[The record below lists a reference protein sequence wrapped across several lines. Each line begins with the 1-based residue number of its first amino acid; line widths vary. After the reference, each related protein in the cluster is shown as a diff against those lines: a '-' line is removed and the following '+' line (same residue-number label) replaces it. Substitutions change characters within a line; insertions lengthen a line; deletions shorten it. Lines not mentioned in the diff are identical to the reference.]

1 MREKNTGGT
10 RRFTRKKITSLSLRD
25 KLIFLFAG
33 AMFISMS
40 LLGITMFVNVYN
52 STKESLSKNIAT
64 TVAALSDS
72 LDQSFLVAENLVLEL
87 AASEGVQKW
96 LDDGHYYDQENP
108 EYYLRKTEFNSELQR
123 LLIYSNAKK
132 LNVVEYAAVFI
143 GDSMLEYADIQSVG
157 EGRIRSGAQKA
168 YDELET
174 DGDTYIYSQLVTE
187 PENAIFH
194 ARRMKSYFDDGD
206 QLIIMVATNERD
218 IYKKYKHLLQN
229 EGAVVYLVDEE
240 NRVLSSNMEKEI
252 GQYLDKALVKGIEN
266 NSSEV
271 ELDEK
276 YLIDSEYMED
286 SGMRLI
292 HLYPKNMLTTQVLE
306 GIRPYVALCIGL
318 IAVCLLAAVLIG
330 LRTTRFLDEF
340 VWAMNSVRRKNY
352 DVKIRKYKDPEID
365 RLGEAFN
372 QMTAEI
378 KELIQNKYES
388 QILLNE
394 MEIRFLQHQMN
405 PHFLFNVLLTIQIK
419 AKRCKDETIYHMVS
433 TLSSLLRASIYTNNI
448 EMITVREEL
457 EYAEF
462 YLYLQKMRFDDRIS
476 YEVTIEDDSLKECM
490 IPKFV
495 IEPLVENA
503 VIHGIENTESQGH
516 IKITLKKEGKI
527 LTAEVEDNGVGFDVE
542 KYRLSMEAEKKED
555 GIRQSREKIGLRNV
569 DLRIRHIY
577 GEKYRIDIKSEINK
591 GTVIRIRIPIK
602 ESDQNV

>member
-271 ELDEK
+271 ELDGK

-286 SGMRLI
+286 SGMRLV
-292 HLYPKNMLTTQVLE
+292 HLYPKNMLATQVLE

-318 IAVCLLAAVLIG
+318 IVVCLLSAVLIG

-476 YEVTIEDDSLKECM
+476 YEVVIEDDSLKECM

-495 IEPLVENA
+495 IEPIVENA
-503 VIHGIENTESQGH
+503 VIHGIENTESQGR

-542 KYRLSMEAEKKED
+542 KYRLSMEAEKEED

-577 GEKYRIDIKSEINK
+577 GEKYGIDIKSEINK

>member
-174 DGDTYIYSQLVTE
+174 DGDTYIYSQLLTE

-271 ELDEK
+271 ELDGK
-276 YLIDSEYMED
+276 YLMDSEYMED
-286 SGMRLI
+286 SGMRLV
-292 HLYPKNMLTTQVLE
+292 HLYPKNMLATQVLE

-476 YEVTIEDDSLKECM
+476 YEVVIEDDSLKECM

-495 IEPLVENA
+495 IEPIVENA
-503 VIHGIENTESQGH
+503 VIHGIENTESQGR
-516 IKITLKKEGKI
+516 IKITLKKEGEI

-542 KYRLSMEAEKKED
+542 KYRLSMEAEKEED

-577 GEKYRIDIKSEINK
+577 SEKYRIDIKSEINK

>member
-266 NSSEV
+266 SSSEV
-271 ELDEK
+271 ELDGK

-286 SGMRLI
+286 SGMRLV
-292 HLYPKNMLTTQVLE
+292 HLYPKNMLATQVLE

-318 IAVCLLAAVLIG
+318 IVVCLLSAVLIG

-476 YEVTIEDDSLKECM
+476 YEVVIEDDSLKECM

-495 IEPLVENA
+495 IEPIVENA
-503 VIHGIENTESQGH
+503 VIHGIENTESQGR
-516 IKITLKKEGKI
+516 IKITLKKEGEI

-542 KYRLSMEAEKKED
+542 KYRLSMEAEKEED

-577 GEKYRIDIKSEINK
+577 GEKYGIDIKSEINK

>member
-1 MREKNTGGT
+1 MREKNSGGT

-271 ELDEK
+271 ELDGK

-286 SGMRLI
+286 SGMRLV
-292 HLYPKNMLTTQVLE
+292 HLYPKNMLATQVLE

-318 IAVCLLAAVLIG
+318 IVVCLLSAVLIG

-476 YEVTIEDDSLKECM
+476 YEVVIEDDSLKECM

-495 IEPLVENA
+495 IEPIVENA
-503 VIHGIENTESQGH
+503 VIHGIENTESQGR
-516 IKITLKKEGKI
+516 IKITLKKEGEI

-542 KYRLSMEAEKKED
+542 KYRLSMEAEKEED

>member
-218 IYKKYKHLLQN
+218 IYKKYKHLVQN

-271 ELDEK
+271 ELDGK

-286 SGMRLI
+286 SGMRLV
-292 HLYPKNMLTTQVLE
+292 HLYPKNMLATQVLE

-318 IAVCLLAAVLIG
+318 IVVCLLSAVLIG

-476 YEVTIEDDSLKECM
+476 YEVVIEDDSLKECM

-495 IEPLVENA
+495 IEPIVENA
-503 VIHGIENTESQGH
+503 VIHGIENTESQGR
-516 IKITLKKEGKI
+516 IKITLKKEGEI

-542 KYRLSMEAEKKED
+542 KYRLSMEAEKEED

-577 GEKYRIDIKSEINK
+577 GEKYGIDIKSEINK

>member
-174 DGDTYIYSQLVTE
+174 DGDTYIYSQLLTE

-271 ELDEK
+271 ELDGK
-276 YLIDSEYMED
+276 YLMDSEYMED
-286 SGMRLI
+286 SGMRLV
-292 HLYPKNMLTTQVLE
+292 HLYPKNMLATQVLE

-476 YEVTIEDDSLKECM
+476 YEVVIEDDSLKECM

-495 IEPLVENA
+495 IEPIVENA
-503 VIHGIENTESQGH
+503 VIHGIENTESQGR
-516 IKITLKKEGKI
+516 IKITLKKEGEI

-542 KYRLSMEAEKKED
+542 KYRLSMEAEKEED

-577 GEKYRIDIKSEINK
+577 GEKYGIDIKSEINK

>member
-1 MREKNTGGT
+1 M
-10 RRFTRKKITSLSLRD
+10 
-25 KLIFLFAG
+25 
-33 AMFISMS
+33 
-40 LLGITMFVNVYN
+40 
-52 STKESLSKNIAT
+52 
-64 TVAALSDS
+64 
-72 LDQSFLVAENLVLEL
+72 
-87 AASEGVQKW
+87 
-96 LDDGHYYDQENP
+96 
-108 EYYLRKTEFNSELQR
+108 RKTEFNSELQR

-271 ELDEK
+271 ELDGK

-286 SGMRLI
+286 SGMRLV
-292 HLYPKNMLTTQVLE
+292 HLYPKNMLATQVLE

-318 IAVCLLAAVLIG
+318 IVVCLLSAVLIG

-490 IPKFV
+490 RRVCMGAKAPV
-495 IEPLVENA
+495 
-503 VIHGIENTESQGH
+503 H
-516 IKITLKKEGKI
+516 TL
-527 LTAEVEDNGVGFDVE
+527 F
-542 KYRLSMEAEKKED
+542 LSM
-555 GIRQSREKIGLRNV
+555 S
-569 DLRIRHIY
+569 
-577 GEKYRIDIKSEINK
+577 
-591 GTVIRIRIPIK
+591 TV
-602 ESDQNV
+602 QTVTF

>member
-271 ELDEK
+271 ELDGK

-286 SGMRLI
+286 SGMRLV
-292 HLYPKNMLTTQVLE
+292 HLYPKNMLATQVLE

-318 IAVCLLAAVLIG
+318 IVVCLLSAVLIG

-340 VWAMNSVRRKNY
+340 VWAMNSVRR
-352 DVKIRKYKDPEID
+352 KIRKYKDPEID

-476 YEVTIEDDSLKECM
+476 YEVVIEDDSLKECM

-495 IEPLVENA
+495 IEPIVENA
-503 VIHGIENTESQGH
+503 VIHGIENTESQGR
-516 IKITLKKEGKI
+516 IKITLKKEGEI

-542 KYRLSMEAEKKED
+542 KYRLSMEAEKEED

-577 GEKYRIDIKSEINK
+577 GEKYGIDIKSEINK

>member
-96 LDDGHYYDQENP
+96 LDDGHYYEQENP

-174 DGDTYIYSQLVTE
+174 GGDTYIYSQLVTE

-271 ELDEK
+271 ELDGK

-286 SGMRLI
+286 SGMRLV
-292 HLYPKNMLTTQVLE
+292 HLYPKNMLATQVLE

-318 IAVCLLAAVLIG
+318 IVVCLLSAVLIG

-476 YEVTIEDDSLKECM
+476 YEVVIEDDSLKECM

-495 IEPLVENA
+495 IEPIVENA
-503 VIHGIENTESQGH
+503 VIHGIENTESQGR
-516 IKITLKKEGKI
+516 IKITLKKEGEI

-542 KYRLSMEAEKKED
+542 KYRLSMEAEKEED

-577 GEKYRIDIKSEINK
+577 GEKYGIDIKSEINK

>member
-1 MREKNTGGT
+1 MRQKNIGGT
-10 RRFTRKKITSLSLRD
+10 TQFIRKKISSLSLRD

-40 LLGITMFVNVYN
+40 LLGITMFINVYN

-96 LDDGHYYDQENP
+96 LDDGHYYDQDNP

-157 EGRIRSGAQKA
+157 AGRIRIGAQKA
-168 YDELET
+168 YNELET
-174 DGDTYIYSQLVTE
+174 NGDTYIYSQLVTE

-194 ARRMKSYFDDGD
+194 ARRLKSYFDDGD

-218 IYKKYKHLLQN
+218 IYKKYKHLIQS

-240 NRVLSSNMEKEI
+240 NRILSSNKEKKI
-252 GQYLDKALVKGIEN
+252 GQYLDEALVRGIEN
-266 NSSEV
+266 SSSEV

-292 HLYPKNMLTTQVLE
+292 HLYPKNMLAMQVLE
-306 GIRPYVALCIGL
+306 GIRPYVVLCIGL
-318 IAVCLLAAVLIG
+318 IAACLLAAVLIG

-419 AKRCKDETIYHMVS
+419 AKRCRDETIYHMVS

-476 YEVTIEDDSLKECM
+476 YEIVIEDDSLKECM

-495 IEPLVENA
+495 IEPIVENA
-503 VIHGIENTESQGH
+503 VIHGIENTESQGR
-516 IKITLKKEGKI
+516 IKITLKKEGEV
-527 LTAEVEDNGVGFDVE
+527 LTAEVKDNGAGFDVE
-542 KYRLSMEAEKKED
+542 KYRLSLEEEKKED
-555 GIRQSREKIGLRNV
+555 GIRKSREKIGLRNV

-577 GEKYRIDIKSEINK
+577 GEKYRIEIKSEINK
-591 GTVIRIRIPIK
+591 GTVIRIRIRIK

>member
-240 NRVLSSNMEKEI
+240 NRVLSSNKEKEI

-276 YLIDSEYMED
+276 YLMDSEYMED

-318 IAVCLLAAVLIG
+318 IVVCLLSAVLIG

-476 YEVTIEDDSLKECM
+476 YEVVIEDDSLKECM

-495 IEPLVENA
+495 IEPIVENA
-503 VIHGIENTESQGH
+503 VIHGIENTESQGR
-516 IKITLKKEGKI
+516 IKITLKKEGEI

-542 KYRLSMEAEKKED
+542 KYRLSMEAEKEED

-577 GEKYRIDIKSEINK
+577 GEKYGIDIKSEINK

>member
-1 MREKNTGGT
+1 MTTE
-10 RRFTRKKITSLSLRD
+10 ITSLSLRD

-271 ELDEK
+271 ELDGK

-286 SGMRLI
+286 SGMRLV
-292 HLYPKNMLTTQVLE
+292 HLYPKNMLATQVLE

-318 IAVCLLAAVLIG
+318 IVVCLLSAVLIG

-476 YEVTIEDDSLKECM
+476 YEVVIEDDSLKECM

-495 IEPLVENA
+495 IEPIVENA
-503 VIHGIENTESQGH
+503 VIHGIENTESQGR
-516 IKITLKKEGKI
+516 IKITLKKEGEI

-542 KYRLSMEAEKKED
+542 KYRLSMEAEKEED

-577 GEKYRIDIKSEINK
+577 GEKYGIDIKSEINK

>member
-229 EGAVVYLVDEE
+229 EGAVVYLVNEE

-271 ELDEK
+271 ELDGK

-286 SGMRLI
+286 SGMRLV
-292 HLYPKNMLTTQVLE
+292 HLYPKNMLATQVLE

-318 IAVCLLAAVLIG
+318 IVVCLLSAVLIG

-476 YEVTIEDDSLKECM
+476 YEVVIEDDSLKECM

-495 IEPLVENA
+495 IEPIVENA
-503 VIHGIENTESQGH
+503 VIHGIENTESQGR
-516 IKITLKKEGKI
+516 IKITLKKEGEI

-542 KYRLSMEAEKKED
+542 KYRLSMEAEKEED

-577 GEKYRIDIKSEINK
+577 GEKYGIDIKSEINK

>member
-271 ELDEK
+271 ELDGK

-286 SGMRLI
+286 SGMRLV
-292 HLYPKNMLTTQVLE
+292 HLYPKNMLATQVLE

-318 IAVCLLAAVLIG
+318 IVVCLLSAVLIG

-476 YEVTIEDDSLKECM
+476 YEVVIEDDSLKECM

-495 IEPLVENA
+495 IEPIVENA
-503 VIHGIENTESQGH
+503 VIHGIENTESQGR
-516 IKITLKKEGKI
+516 IKITLKKEGEI

-542 KYRLSMEAEKKED
+542 KYRLSMEAEKEED

-577 GEKYRIDIKSEINK
+577 GEKYGIDIKSEINK

>member
-96 LDDGHYYDQENP
+96 LDDGHYYEQENP

-157 EGRIRSGAQKA
+157 EGQIRSGAQKA

-271 ELDEK
+271 ELDGK

-286 SGMRLI
+286 SGMRLV
-292 HLYPKNMLTTQVLE
+292 HLYPKNMLATQVLE

-318 IAVCLLAAVLIG
+318 IVVCLLSAVLIG

-476 YEVTIEDDSLKECM
+476 YEVVIEDDSLKECM

-495 IEPLVENA
+495 IEPIVENA
-503 VIHGIENTESQGH
+503 VIHGIENTESQGR
-516 IKITLKKEGKI
+516 IKITLKKEGEI

-542 KYRLSMEAEKKED
+542 KYRLSMEAEKEED

-577 GEKYRIDIKSEINK
+577 GEKYGIDIKSEINK

>member
-271 ELDEK
+271 ELDGK

-286 SGMRLI
+286 SGMRLV
-292 HLYPKNMLTTQVLE
+292 HLYPKNMLATQVLE

-318 IAVCLLAAVLIG
+318 IVVCLLSAVLIG

-476 YEVTIEDDSLKECM
+476 YEVVIEDDSLKECM

-495 IEPLVENA
+495 IEPIVENA
-503 VIHGIENTESQGH
+503 VIHGIENTESQGR
-516 IKITLKKEGKI
+516 IKITLKKEGEI

-542 KYRLSMEAEKKED
+542 KYRLSMEAEKEED

-577 GEKYRIDIKSEINK
+577 GEKYGIDIKSEINK

-602 ESDQNV
+602 ESYQNV

>member
-1 MREKNTGGT
+1 MRQKNIGGT
-10 RRFTRKKITSLSLRD
+10 TQFIRKKISSLSLRD

-40 LLGITMFVNVYN
+40 LLGITMFINVYN

-96 LDDGHYYDQENP
+96 LDDGHYYDQDNP

-157 EGRIRSGAQKA
+157 AGRIRIGAQKA
-168 YDELET
+168 YNELET
-174 DGDTYIYSQLVTE
+174 NGDTYIYSQLVTE

-194 ARRMKSYFDDGD
+194 ARRLKSYFDDGD
-206 QLIIMVATNERD
+206 QLIIMMATNERD
-218 IYKKYKHLLQN
+218 IYKKYKHLIQS

-240 NRVLSSNMEKEI
+240 NRILSSNKEKKI
-252 GQYLDKALVKGIEN
+252 GQYLDEALVRGIEN
-266 NSSEV
+266 SSSEV

-292 HLYPKNMLTTQVLE
+292 HLYPKNMLAMQVLE
-306 GIRPYVALCIGL
+306 GIRPYVVLCIGL
-318 IAVCLLAAVLIG
+318 IAACLLAAVLIG

-419 AKRCKDETIYHMVS
+419 AKRCRDETIYHMVS

-476 YEVTIEDDSLKECM
+476 YEIVIEDDSLKECM

-495 IEPLVENA
+495 IEPIVENA
-503 VIHGIENTESQGH
+503 VIHGIENTESQGR
-516 IKITLKKEGKI
+516 IKITLKKEGEV
-527 LTAEVEDNGVGFDVE
+527 LTAEVKDNGAGFDVE
-542 KYRLSMEAEKKED
+542 KYRLSLEEEKKED
-555 GIRQSREKIGLRNV
+555 GIRKSREKIGLRNV

-577 GEKYRIDIKSEINK
+577 GEKYRIEIKSEINK

>member
-174 DGDTYIYSQLVTE
+174 DGDTYIYSQLLTE

-271 ELDEK
+271 ELDGK
-276 YLIDSEYMED
+276 YLMDSEYMED
-286 SGMRLI
+286 SGMRLV
-292 HLYPKNMLTTQVLE
+292 HLYPKNMLATQVLE

-476 YEVTIEDDSLKECM
+476 YEVVIEDDSLKECM

-495 IEPLVENA
+495 IEPIVENA
-503 VIHGIENTESQGH
+503 VIHGIENTESQGR
-516 IKITLKKEGKI
+516 IKITLKKEGEI

-542 KYRLSMEAEKKED
+542 KYRLSMEAEKEED

>member
-240 NRVLSSNMEKEI
+240 NRVLSSNKEKEI

-276 YLIDSEYMED
+276 YLMDSEYMED

-292 HLYPKNMLTTQVLE
+292 HLYPKNMLATQVLE

-318 IAVCLLAAVLIG
+318 IVVCLLSAVLIG

-476 YEVTIEDDSLKECM
+476 YEVVIEDDSLKECM

-495 IEPLVENA
+495 IEPIVENA
-503 VIHGIENTESQGH
+503 VIHGIENTESQGR
-516 IKITLKKEGKI
+516 IKITLKKEGEI

-542 KYRLSMEAEKKED
+542 KYRLSMEAEKEED

-577 GEKYRIDIKSEINK
+577 GEKYGIDIKSEINK

>member
-1 MREKNTGGT
+1 MRQKNIGGT
-10 RRFTRKKITSLSLRD
+10 TQFIRKKISSLSLRD

-271 ELDEK
+271 ELDGK

-286 SGMRLI
+286 SGMRLV
-292 HLYPKNMLTTQVLE
+292 HLYPKNMLATQVLE

-318 IAVCLLAAVLIG
+318 IVVCLLSAVLIG

-476 YEVTIEDDSLKECM
+476 YEVVIEDDSLKECM

-495 IEPLVENA
+495 IEPIVENA
-503 VIHGIENTESQGH
+503 VIHGIENTESQGR
-516 IKITLKKEGKI
+516 IKITLKKEGEV

-542 KYRLSMEAEKKED
+542 KYRLSMEAEKEED

-577 GEKYRIDIKSEINK
+577 GEKYGIDIKSEINK

>member
-276 YLIDSEYMED
+276 YLMDSEYMED

-292 HLYPKNMLTTQVLE
+292 HLYPKNMLATQVLE

-318 IAVCLLAAVLIG
+318 IVVCLLSAVLIG

>member
-271 ELDEK
+271 ELDGK

-286 SGMRLI
+286 SGMRLV
-292 HLYPKNMLTTQVLE
+292 HLYPKNMLATQVLE

-318 IAVCLLAAVLIG
+318 IVVCLLSAVLIG

-476 YEVTIEDDSLKECM
+476 YEVTIEDDFLKECM

-503 VIHGIENTESQGH
+503 VIHGIENTESQGR
-516 IKITLKKEGKI
+516 IKITLKKEGEI

>member
-1 MREKNTGGT
+1 MRQKNIGGT
-10 RRFTRKKITSLSLRD
+10 TQFIRKKISSLSLRD

-40 LLGITMFVNVYN
+40 LLGITMFINVYN

-87 AASEGVQKW
+87 AASEEVQKW
-96 LDDGHYYDQENP
+96 LDDGHYYDQDNP

-157 EGRIRSGAQKA
+157 AGRIRIGAQKA
-168 YDELET
+168 YNELET
-174 DGDTYIYSQLVTE
+174 NGDTYIYSQLVTE

-194 ARRMKSYFDDGD
+194 ARRLKSYFDDGD

-218 IYKKYKHLLQN
+218 IYKKYKHLIQS

-240 NRVLSSNMEKEI
+240 NRILSSNKEKKI
-252 GQYLDKALVKGIEN
+252 GQYLDEALVRGIEN
-266 NSSEV
+266 SSSEV

-292 HLYPKNMLTTQVLE
+292 HLYPKNMLAMQVLE
-306 GIRPYVALCIGL
+306 GIRPYVVLCIGL
-318 IAVCLLAAVLIG
+318 IAACLLAAVLIG

-419 AKRCKDETIYHMVS
+419 AKRCRDETIYHMVS

-476 YEVTIEDDSLKECM
+476 YEIVIEDDSLKECM

-495 IEPLVENA
+495 IEPIVENA
-503 VIHGIENTESQGH
+503 VIHGIENTESQGR
-516 IKITLKKEGKI
+516 IKITLKKEGEV
-527 LTAEVEDNGVGFDVE
+527 LTAEVKDNGAGFDVE
-542 KYRLSMEAEKKED
+542 KYRLSLEEEKKED
-555 GIRQSREKIGLRNV
+555 GIRKSREKIGLRNV

-577 GEKYRIDIKSEINK
+577 GEKYRIEIKSEINK

>member
-143 GDSMLEYADIQSVG
+143 GDSMEYADIQSVG

-271 ELDEK
+271 ELDGK

-286 SGMRLI
+286 SGMRLV
-292 HLYPKNMLTTQVLE
+292 HLYPKNMLAMQVIE

-476 YEVTIEDDSLKECM
+476 YEVVIEDDSLKECM

-495 IEPLVENA
+495 IEPIVENA
-503 VIHGIENTESQGH
+503 VIHGIENTESQGR
-516 IKITLKKEGKI
+516 IKITLKKEGEI

-542 KYRLSMEAEKKED
+542 KYRLSMEAEKEED

-577 GEKYRIDIKSEINK
+577 GEKYGIDIKSEINK

>member
-271 ELDEK
+271 ELDGK

-286 SGMRLI
+286 SGMRLV
-292 HLYPKNMLTTQVLE
+292 HLYPKNMLATQVLE

-318 IAVCLLAAVLIG
+318 IVVCLLSAVLIG

-476 YEVTIEDDSLKECM
+476 YEVVIEDDSLKECM

-495 IEPLVENA
+495 IEPIVENA
-503 VIHGIENTESQGH
+503 VIHGIENTESQGR
-516 IKITLKKEGKI
+516 IKITLKKEGEI

-542 KYRLSMEAEKKED
+542 KYRLSMEAEKEED
-555 GIRQSREKIGLRNV
+555 GLRQSREKIGLRNV

>member
-271 ELDEK
+271 ELDGK

-286 SGMRLI
+286 SGMRLV
-292 HLYPKNMLTTQVLE
+292 HLYPKNMLATQVLE

-318 IAVCLLAAVLIG
+318 IVVCLLSAVLIG

-476 YEVTIEDDSLKECM
+476 YEVVIEDDSLKECM

-495 IEPLVENA
+495 IEPIVENA
-503 VIHGIENTESQGH
+503 VIHGIENMESQGR
-516 IKITLKKEGKI
+516 IKITLKKEGEI

-542 KYRLSMEAEKKED
+542 KYRLSMEAEKEED

-577 GEKYRIDIKSEINK
+577 GEKYGIDIKSEINK

>member
-271 ELDEK
+271 ELDGK

-286 SGMRLI
+286 SGMRLV
-292 HLYPKNMLTTQVLE
+292 HLYPKNMLATQVLE

-318 IAVCLLAAVLIG
+318 IVVCLLSAVLIG

-476 YEVTIEDDSLKECM
+476 YEVVIEDDSLKECM

-495 IEPLVENA
+495 IEPIVENA
-503 VIHGIENTESQGH
+503 VIHGIENTESQGR
-516 IKITLKKEGKI
+516 IKITLKKEGEV

-542 KYRLSMEAEKKED
+542 KYRLSMEAEKEED

-577 GEKYRIDIKSEINK
+577 GEKYGIDIKSEINK

>member
-96 LDDGHYYDQENP
+96 LDDGHYYNQENP

-271 ELDEK
+271 ELDGK

-286 SGMRLI
+286 SGMRLV
-292 HLYPKNMLTTQVLE
+292 HLYPKNMLATQVLE

-318 IAVCLLAAVLIG
+318 IVVCLLSAVLIG

-433 TLSSLLRASIYTNNI
+433 TLSSLIRASIYTNNI

-476 YEVTIEDDSLKECM
+476 YEVVIEDDSLKECM

-495 IEPLVENA
+495 IEPIVENA
-503 VIHGIENTESQGH
+503 VIHGIENTESQGR
-516 IKITLKKEGKI
+516 IKITLKKEGEI

-542 KYRLSMEAEKKED
+542 KYRLSMEAEKEED

-577 GEKYRIDIKSEINK
+577 GEKYGIDIKSEINK

>member
-271 ELDEK
+271 ELDGK

-286 SGMRLI
+286 SGMRLV
-292 HLYPKNMLTTQVLE
+292 HLYPKNMLATQVLE

-318 IAVCLLAAVLIG
+318 IVVCLLSAVLIG

>member
-72 LDQSFLVAENLVLEL
+72 LDQSFLVAENLALEL

-271 ELDEK
+271 ELDGK

-286 SGMRLI
+286 SGMRLV
-292 HLYPKNMLTTQVLE
+292 HLYPKNMLATQVLE

-318 IAVCLLAAVLIG
+318 IVVCLLSAVLIG

-476 YEVTIEDDSLKECM
+476 YEVVIEDDSLKECM

-495 IEPLVENA
+495 IEPIVENA
-503 VIHGIENTESQGH
+503 VIHGIENTESQGR
-516 IKITLKKEGKI
+516 IKITLKKEGEI

-542 KYRLSMEAEKKED
+542 KYRLSMEAEKEED

>member
-271 ELDEK
+271 ELDGK

-286 SGMRLI
+286 SGMRLV
-292 HLYPKNMLTTQVLE
+292 HLYPKNMLATQVLE

-318 IAVCLLAAVLIG
+318 IVVCLLSAVLIG

-476 YEVTIEDDSLKECM
+476 YEVVIEDDSLKECM

-495 IEPLVENA
+495 IEPIVENA
-503 VIHGIENTESQGH
+503 VIHGIENTESQGR
-516 IKITLKKEGKI
+516 IKITLKKEGEI

-542 KYRLSMEAEKKED
+542 KYRLSMEAEKEED

>member
-1 MREKNTGGT
+1 MREKNSGGT

-271 ELDEK
+271 ELDGK

-286 SGMRLI
+286 SGMRLV
-292 HLYPKNMLTTQVLE
+292 HLYPKNMLATQVLE

-318 IAVCLLAAVLIG
+318 IVVCLLSAVLIG

-419 AKRCKDETIYHMVS
+419 AKRCKDETIYNMVS

-476 YEVTIEDDSLKECM
+476 YEVVIEDDSLKECM

-495 IEPLVENA
+495 IEPIVENA
-503 VIHGIENTESQGH
+503 VIHGIENTESQGR
-516 IKITLKKEGKI
+516 IKITLKKEGEI

-542 KYRLSMEAEKKED
+542 KYRLSMEAEKEED

-577 GEKYRIDIKSEINK
+577 GEKYGIDIKSEINK

>member
-271 ELDEK
+271 ELDGK

-286 SGMRLI
+286 SGMRLV
-292 HLYPKNMLTTQVLE
+292 HLYPKNMLATQVLE

-318 IAVCLLAAVLIG
+318 IVVCLLSAVLIG

-394 MEIRFLQHQMN
+394 MEIRFLQHQMS

-476 YEVTIEDDSLKECM
+476 YEVVIEDDSLKECM

-495 IEPLVENA
+495 IEPIVENA
-503 VIHGIENTESQGH
+503 VIHGIENTESQGR
-516 IKITLKKEGKI
+516 IKITLKKEGEI

-542 KYRLSMEAEKKED
+542 KYRLSMEAEKEED

-577 GEKYRIDIKSEINK
+577 GEKYGIDIKSEINK

>member
-1 MREKNTGGT
+1 MIKAEYPEQ
-10 RRFTRKKITSLSLRD
+10 FQ
-25 KLIFLFAG
+25 
-33 AMFISMS
+33 
-40 LLGITMFVNVYN
+40 
-52 STKESLSKNIAT
+52 AT
-64 TVAALSDS
+64 DR
-72 LDQSFLVAENLVLEL
+72 VLEL
-87 AASEGVQKW
+87 LPP
-96 LDDGHYYDQENP
+96 LDDTDIELRNPIVHRTLTEMRRVVNAVIRQYGKPDLIRLELARNLKNSGKERERITRNNRDQEKKRAGIAAAITREAGITSPSRRDILKVMLAEECDFTCPYTGRRFSMHELLHGGLMINNQNIVTANNMMGVVNDIAQQIEERYIKDP
-108 EYYLRKTEFNSELQR
+108 DYTIELVNTFLDALLDTKISEYPC
-123 LLIYSNAKK
+123 AK
-132 LNVVEYAAVFI
+132 F
-143 GDSMLEYADIQSVG
+143 VG
-157 EGRIRSGAQKA
+157 EYGFGSNSRPGNLGDLMFSIFVYKSNGNEDISDDPFMQDVLARLQSG
-168 YDELET
+168 E
-174 DGDTYIYSQLVTE
+174 LVTE

-271 ELDEK
+271 ELDGK

-286 SGMRLI
+286 SGMRLV
-292 HLYPKNMLTTQVLE
+292 HLYPKNMLATQVLE

-318 IAVCLLAAVLIG
+318 IVVCLLSAVLIG

-490 IPKFV
+490 RRVCMGAKAPV
-495 IEPLVENA
+495 
-503 VIHGIENTESQGH
+503 H
-516 IKITLKKEGKI
+516 TL
-527 LTAEVEDNGVGFDVE
+527 F
-542 KYRLSMEAEKKED
+542 LSM
-555 GIRQSREKIGLRNV
+555 S
-569 DLRIRHIY
+569 
-577 GEKYRIDIKSEINK
+577 
-591 GTVIRIRIPIK
+591 TV
-602 ESDQNV
+602 QTVTF

>member
-1 MREKNTGGT
+1 MREKNSGGT

-276 YLIDSEYMED
+276 YLMDSEYMED

-503 VIHGIENTESQGH
+503 VIHGIENTESQGR

>member
-40 LLGITMFVNVYN
+40 LLGITMFINVYN

-271 ELDEK
+271 ELDGK

-286 SGMRLI
+286 SGMRLV
-292 HLYPKNMLTTQVLE
+292 HLYPKNMLATQVLE

-318 IAVCLLAAVLIG
+318 IVVCLLSAVLIG

-476 YEVTIEDDSLKECM
+476 YEVVIEDDSLKECM

-495 IEPLVENA
+495 IEPIVENA
-503 VIHGIENTESQGH
+503 VIHGIENTESQGR
-516 IKITLKKEGKI
+516 IKITLKKEGEI

-542 KYRLSMEAEKKED
+542 KYRLSMEAEKEED

-577 GEKYRIDIKSEINK
+577 GEKYGIDIKSEINK

>member
-96 LDDGHYYDQENP
+96 LDDGHYYEQENP

-271 ELDEK
+271 ELDGK

-286 SGMRLI
+286 SGMRLV
-292 HLYPKNMLTTQVLE
+292 HLYPKNMLATQVLE

-318 IAVCLLAAVLIG
+318 IVVCLLSAVLIG

-476 YEVTIEDDSLKECM
+476 YEVVIEDDSLKECM

-495 IEPLVENA
+495 IEPIVENA
-503 VIHGIENTESQGH
+503 VIHGIENTESQGR
-516 IKITLKKEGKI
+516 IKITLKKEGEI

-542 KYRLSMEAEKKED
+542 KYRLSMEAEKEED

-577 GEKYRIDIKSEINK
+577 GEKYGIDIKSEINK